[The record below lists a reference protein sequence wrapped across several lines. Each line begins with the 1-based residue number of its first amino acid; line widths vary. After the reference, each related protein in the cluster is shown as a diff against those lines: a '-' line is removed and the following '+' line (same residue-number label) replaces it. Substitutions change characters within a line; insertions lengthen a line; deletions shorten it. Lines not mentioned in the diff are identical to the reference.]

1 MVLCVGHL
9 GDQIHEFVGDGSR
22 WGLAVDY
29 VDDGPVLL
37 GTGGALRR
45 AFDEGALS
53 PVFAVLYGDSYLTV
67 DLGEVYRDFEAR
79 RPPALMCTY
88 RNRGRWD
95 ASNASVRDGWVSRY
109 EKGLADPAA
118 AGMDEIDYGLS
129 VLDRD
134 LVLPTMP
141 PRPSASTSP
150 TSTRSLRPRDSSRPI
165 SVEDRFYEIGS
176 PAGPRRARR
185 RAASPR
191 LRSVRLRARWMGSR
205 APTSPKRPR
214 SSARSTRDDVERS
227 PPAWPRCASGAG
239 GCSSSGSGGRPGMRA
254 TP

>member
-1 MVLCVGHL
+1 MREVAILAGGKATRMGRLAENLPKFLLEVAGRPFADHQLAWLAASGVDRVVLCVGHL
-9 GDQIHEFVGDGSR
+9 GDRIREFVGDGAN
-22 WGLAVDY
+22 WGLEVDY
-29 VDDGPVLL
+29 VDDGPILL

-95 ASNASVRDGWVSRY
+95 ASNASVRDGWVARY

-134 LVLPTMP
+134 LVLPAIAP
-141 PRPSASTSP
+141 GEPVDLADVY
-150 TSTRSLRPRDSSRPI
+150 TRLAAEGKLAAHR
-165 SVEDRFYEIGS
+165 VEDRFYEVGS
-176 PAGPRRARR
+176 PAGLSELD
-185 RAASPR
+185 AA
-191 LRSVRLRARWMGSR
+191 LRG
-205 APTSPKRPR
+205 
-214 SSARSTRDDVERS
+214 RD
-227 PPAWPRCASGAG
+227 
-239 GCSSSGSGGRPGMRA
+239 
-254 TP
+254 

>member
-1 MVLCVGHL
+1 MIQAAILAGGKATRMGELAAERPKYLLEVADRPFADHQLSWLAQSEVDRVVLCVGYL

-141 PRPSASTSP
+141 PGERVDLADVYTQLAAKGKLAAH
-150 TSTRSLRPRDSSRPI
+150 R
-165 SVEDRFYEIGS
+165 VEDRFYEVGS
-176 PAGPRRARR
+176 PAGLTELD
-185 RAASPR
+185 AA
-191 LRSVRLRARWMGSR
+191 LRAR
-205 APTSPKRPR
+205 
-214 SSARSTRDDVERS
+214 D
-227 PPAWPRCASGAG
+227 
-239 GCSSSGSGGRPGMRA
+239 
-254 TP
+254 

>member
-1 MVLCVGHL
+1 MREVAILAGGKATRMGPLTANVPKFLLEVAGRPFADHQLTWLAASGVDRVVLCVGHL
-9 GDQIHEFVGDGSR
+9 GDRIREVVGDGAG
-22 WGLAVDY
+22 WGLEVDY
-29 VDDGPVLL
+29 VDDGPSLL

-53 PVFAVLYGDSYLTV
+53 AVFAVLYGDSYLTV
-67 DLGEVYRDFEAR
+67 ELGEVYRDFETR

-134 LVLPTMP
+134 LVVPTIP
-141 PRPSASTSP
+141 PGEPVDLADVY
-150 TSTRSLRPRDSSRPI
+150 TRLAAQGRLAAHH
-165 SVEDRFYEIGS
+165 VEDRFYEIGS
-176 PAGPRRARR
+176 PAGLAELD
-185 RAASPR
+185 AA
-191 LRSVRLRARWMGSR
+191 LRAR
-205 APTSPKRPR
+205 
-214 SSARSTRDDVERS
+214 D
-227 PPAWPRCASGAG
+227 
-239 GCSSSGSGGRPGMRA
+239 
-254 TP
+254 